1 MTATQKQVKR
11 ALYNGLPNLS
21 DRELRQMIDRELEKD
36 SSQKAFH
43 RECLLLLSDGVPGTP
58 SAAEDL

>member
-21 DRELRQMIDRELEKD
+21 DRELRQMIDRELERQQPD
-36 SSQKAFH
+36 RYELYRH
-43 RECLLLLSDGVPGTP
+43 LL
-58 SAAEDL
+58 